1 MRSFT
6 GFVIS
11 YCDGSRDWAVL
22 FDRVFFAYHFF
33 LCSEIDNQGS
43 SLFHVPLTIAIKL
56 KPKRRENSLHFTHTN
71 VISMALPPTSK
82 RKRQLKLKENSFR
95 GGKIRG
101 RLENV
106 YRW

>member
-1 MRSFT
+1 MMMSPPWLTLLVLTKMSPSLTMRK
-6 GFVIS
+6 
-11 YCDGSRDWAVL
+11 
-22 FDRVFFAYHFF
+22 
-33 LCSEIDNQGS
+33 SEIDNQGS